1 MTLPTPLKILL
12 VEDSAADAELIA
24 HVLRRLGADIEFRR
38 VDNALK
44 LRAAIEEFAPH
55 LILSDFTMPGFSGHD
70 ALTLVSE
77 LAPEIPFVFVSNT
90 IGEDVAIDALQRGAA
105 DYVLKEN
112 LRRLPPAVERALRTA
127 QERSERERMERALRE
142 SEERFRSIVESSQD
156 WIWEADRSGRLSY
169 SNPAVERI
177 LGLTQQQITD
187 IAWTS
192 LLHPEDRATA
202 VAMTRDIDAATPWQN
217 LRFRFL
223 HRDGSHRTLESTGAP
238 LRDSEGQTIGFRGL
252 NRDVTAHLAQE
263 SRIRHL
269 ARLHAVLS
277 ALGNAVL
284 RAGTRQGVLDAA
296 CRVAVEQG
304 GFLAACIRH
313 TDDGGMSMVS
323 QHGNADAL
331 AAVAAVSHRARDNID
346 DAAHWAPALRALN
359 HNAATLISNLATNT
373 MVPEWARDDWQ
384 SAGIAA
390 QAVLPIGDPA
400 WAALGLYAAEPQS
413 FGAEEIALFERLAD
427 EIDFAVE
434 FISKSEQLE
443 YLAYHNPIS
452 GLPNRASFQNLLRAR
467 LNRGPMMV
475 ALTDI
480 DRFSAINESHGRT
493 FGDTLLRELGQRL
506 RRHMG
511 DQGIVAHLDADT
523 FAIARSAIGTSE
535 DETARLSE
543 LLEAIRREPFVID
556 RSEVRIDLR
565 AGHVLA
571 QRGED
576 PEALEHNAA
585 AALLEGKR
593 RKLSVY
599 AFGDELRGRAA
610 RRLELEHELR
620 AAIENHQFELHYQP
634 KFNAATQL
642 LIGAEAL
649 LRWRHPQRGL
659 LAPGEFIGV
668 LEESGLIV
676 PAGHWAMR
684 EALRTALKWRELH
697 PGFRIAVN
705 VSAQE
710 LRFSGFLDTCRE
722 LLQPHAVD
730 QPLDVEITESVLVDD
745 IEHSMHVL
753 DALRD
758 LGCGVSIDDFGTGYS
773 SLNYLARLPSDEIK
787 IDRSFIALITESPE
801 TMALVTNIIGLAHSL
816 SLKVVAEGVEELE
829 QAKLLRLLR
838 CDVLQGYLFGK
849 PMPAD
854 VFARTL
860 LGLQTPAH
868 DASPPAPEPSPM
880 LLR

>member
-1 MTLPTPLKILL
+1 MTLPTPLRILL

-24 HVLRRLGADIEFRR
+24 HVLRRLGAELEFRR
-38 VDNALK
+38 VDSAFK
-44 LRAAIEEFAPH
+44 LRAAIEEFVPH
-55 LILSDFTMPGFSGHD
+55 VILSDFTMPGFSGHD
-70 ALTLVSE
+70 ALE
-77 LAPEIPFVFVSNT
+77 LASAMAPHIPFVFVSNT

-112 LRRLPPAVERALRTA
+112 LRRLPPAVERALRA
-127 QERSERERMERALRE
+127 AHERSERERMERALRE

-156 WIWEADRSGRLSY
+156 WIWEADRSGNLSY

-177 LGLTQQQITD
+177 LGLTQQQVAGV
-187 IAWTS
+187 AWTR
-192 LLHPEDRATA
+192 LLPAEDRAA
-202 VAMTRDIDAATPWQN
+202 AEAMFRDADSAAPWQN

-223 HRDGSHRTLESTGAP
+223 HHDGSHRTLECTGAP
-238 LRDSEGQTIGFRGL
+238 LRDSEGRTVGFRGL

-313 TDDGGMSMVS
+313 TDDGGVTMVS
-323 QHGNADAL
+323 QYGDAEAL
-331 AAVAAVSHRARDNID
+331 AAVAAVSRHARNNLE

-359 HNAATLISNLATNT
+359 HHTATLISDLGTHSL
-373 MVPEWARDDWQ
+373 VPAWARETWQ

-390 QAVLPIGDPA
+390 QAVLPIGQPA
-400 WAALGLYAAEPQS
+400 WAALGLYASEAQS

-443 YLAYHNPIS
+443 FLAYHNPIS
-452 GLPNRASFQNLLRAR
+452 GLPNRASFQNLLRKR

-475 ALTDI
+475 ALTDV
-480 DRFSAINESHGRT
+480 DRFSAINESHGRS
-493 FGDTLLRELGQRL
+493 FGDELLRELGQRL
-506 RRHMG
+506 RQKMG
-511 DQGIVAHLDADT
+511 DDGIVAHLEADT
-523 FAIARSAIGTSE
+523 FAIASSTVGTGE
-535 DETARLSE
+535 DETSRLSE
-543 LLEAIRREPFVID
+543 LLDGIRREPFLIE
-556 RSEVRIDLR
+556 RSEARVDLR
-565 AGHVLA
+565 AGYVLA

-585 AALLEGKR
+585 AALLEGQR
-593 RKLSVY
+593 RKQLVY

-620 AAIENHQFELHYQP
+620 AAIDGNQFELHYQP
-634 KFNAATQL
+634 KFNAGSQT
-642 LIGAEAL
+642 LIGAEGL
-649 LRWRHPQRGL
+649 LRWRHPQRGV

-676 PAGHWAMR
+676 QAGNWAMR

-697 PGFRIAVN
+697 PGLRIAVN

-710 LRFSGFLDTCRE
+710 LRFSGFLDNCRE
-722 LLQPHAVD
+722 LLLPHVGD
-730 QPLDVEITESVLVDD
+730 QPLDIEITESVLVDD

-787 IDRSFIALITESPE
+787 IDRSFVALITESPE

-816 SLKVVAEGVEELE
+816 SLKVVAEGVEDQE

-849 PMPAD
+849 PVPAE

-860 LGLQTPAH
+860 LGLQSPAH
-868 DASPPAPEPSPM
+868 DVSPSPQPSPI